1 MQSIQQTLKNQSVN
15 GAIPVERALQV
26 AAPLDAERTA
36 TVALLKEL
44 ERQVGMTYG
53 DKINAHIAA
62 MNGTKFN
69 EVDYWADRLPGEQ

>member
-1 MQSIQQTLKNQSVN
+1 MDTITQQLKNKSTN
-15 GAIPVERALQV
+15 GHIAAVEAV
-26 AAPLDAERTA
+26 KIANAVDAERLA
-36 TVALLKEL
+36 TIALLKEL

-69 EVDYWADRLPGEQ
+69 EVDYWHDRLPGEQ